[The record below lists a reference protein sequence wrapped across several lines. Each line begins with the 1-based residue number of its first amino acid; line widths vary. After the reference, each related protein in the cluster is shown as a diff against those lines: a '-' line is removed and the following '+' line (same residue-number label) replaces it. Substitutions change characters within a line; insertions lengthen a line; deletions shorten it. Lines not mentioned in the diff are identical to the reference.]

1 MANFIDLI
9 TSSAGFIVGILFLFL
24 IAFGV
29 FFLIFWLYHKRQ
41 VKKISN
47 NIPLDM
53 QLKINEEKRITKE
66 VENGKEKRRSRI
78 QDRRERE
85 LRGQTGEADE
95 VTERTDRDI
104 NSEGTGLQKP
114 TATETGRG
122 IQELSSESDTDSKRT
137 VKLHK
142 PESL

>member
-1 MANFIDLI
+1 MIN
-9 TSSAGFIVGILFLFL
+9 SFIVSI
-24 IAFGV
+24 
-29 FFLIFWLYHKRQ
+29 
-41 VKKISN
+41 
-47 NIPLDM
+47 
-53 QLKINEEKRITKE
+53 KINEEKRITKE

-85 LRGQTGEADE
+85 LRGQTGEANE

-142 PESL
+142 PESLWFK